1 MCIEIVFS
9 IFFHFFLAHFQS
21 GTLVPFTLV
30 NEKSIF
36 LTLFYLLMPF
46 SIHAVI
52 MAGFELV
59 YHDLGNTIHFSFFMM
74 QIFRPSLKIMILK
87 RNRKKEMEFFP

>member
-1 MCIEIVFS
+1 MRTEIVFS

-36 LTLFYLLMPF
+36 LMLFHLLMPF
-46 SIHAVI
+46 SIHPVI

-59 YHDLGNTIHFSFFMM
+59 YHDLGNTIHFSFFTM
-74 QIFRPSLKIMILK
+74 QIFRSSLKIMILK